1 MMDLVSVDWLA
12 EHLNDESIVILDAS
26 VQPVTQVE
34 SQNQEF
40 LTFKNARFFDL
51 KKKFSNQESS
61 FPNTIPTAEQFEL
74 EARKLGINKD
84 SKIVVFDNLGIY
96 TSPRVWWLF
105 KIMGHKNVSVLNG
118 GLPEWIKQGG
128 KTANKHLQTA
138 TEGDFKANFQEDFL
152 ITYDIV
158 LKNSKNPQLTV
169 IDARSKGRF
178 DGVEKEPRKHLK
190 SGHISNSMNV
200 PYKDLLSDGMFKSK
214 AELTK
219 IFESKQVSDIDLV
232 FSCGSGITA
241 CIVMLASHVAGYN
254 SKKLYDGSW
263 SEWAELQR
271 LIVE

>member
-12 EHLNDESIVILDAS
+12 EHLNDEAIVILDAS
-26 VQPVTQVE
+26 VQSTAQTEVP
-34 SQNQEF
+34 NQEF
-40 LTFKNARFFDL
+40 VTIKNARFFDL
-51 KKKFSNQESS
+51 KKRFSNQESS

-96 TSPRVWWLF
+96 TSPRAWWLF

-118 GLPEWIKQGG
+118 GLPEWIKQGN
-128 KTANKHLQTA
+128 KTAIEYLETVN
-138 TEGDFKANFQEDFL
+138 EGNFNVEFQDGLL
-152 ITYDIV
+152 ITYNAV
-158 LKNSKNPQLTV
+158 LKNSKNPQSTV

-190 SGHISNSMNV
+190 SGHIPNSINI
-200 PYKDLLSDGMFKSK
+200 PYKDLLVDGKFKSK
-214 AELTK
+214 EELIE
-219 IFESKQVSDIDLV
+219 IFESKLV
-232 FSCGSGITA
+232 ADKEFIFSCGSGITA
-241 CIVMLASHVAGYN
+241 SIVMLASHIAGYN

-263 SEWAELQR
+263 SEWAELQG